1 MIIIIIIIIII
12 IMIFN
17 LECTSSH
24 PKDHSCKVSLQSDKN
39 NIFSTFMVIMATV
52 AILKYAIINA
62 PLHIPK
68 TFIWSFITIGP
79 RRFFYLS
86 WLSWQSS
93 RYSKHNNNNNNNN
106 DNNII
111 IIIKI
116 KIIINGIKT
125 ISLQTLLEKHT

>member
-1 MIIIIIIIIII
+1 MIIIIIII

-24 PKDHSCKVSLQSDKN
+24 PKDHSCEVSLQSDKN

-52 AILKYAIINA
+52 AILKYVIINA

-79 RRFFYLS
+79 RRFFTFHGY
-86 WLSWQSS
+86 
-93 RYSKHNNNNNNNN
+93 H
-106 DNNII
+106 DNLHVTVNII
-111 IIIKI
+111 III
-116 KIIINGIKT
+116 IIII
-125 ISLQTLLEKHT
+125 IIL